1 MSENLRDALQA
12 VAGAEP
18 AVGDPYERFLHR
30 RRRSRGLRVLLGVVV
45 AAGTMFGFV
54 RVFPGGTGAVP
65 NDGFIPGTE
74 VQPGFEPYERFSAEP
89 LALSML
95 IPSAWE
101 REVTVD
107 AARVGPA
114 LADVATPSTFE
125 LRFGNI
131 GACPVERCTP
141 LAAALEDPSVLRAA
155 GMTASPDTLHI
166 GSLTHDAIAVSYPHR
181 HSTEVAPWC
190 AGCVGYYA
198 EIGRDDLPMLIIAPS
213 EASLQANERIV
224 SLVLRTISAG

>member
-18 AVGDPYERFLHR
+18 AVGDPYERFMHR
-30 RRRSRGLRVLLGVVV
+30 RRRSRGLRVLFGVVV

-74 VQPGFEPYERFSAEP
+74 VQPGFEPYERFNAEP
-89 LALSML
+89 LALTML

-101 REVTVD
+101 REVTED

-114 LADVATPSTFE
+114 LADASTPSSFE
-125 LRFGNI
+125 LRFGDL
-131 GACPVERCTP
+131 GACPVARCTP
-141 LAAALEDPSVLRAA
+141 LAAALEDPSVLDGAGVRAA
-155 GMTASPDTLHI
+155 PKSLHV
-166 GSLTHDAIAVSYPHR
+166 GSLTADATEVRYPAR
-181 HSTEVAPWC
+181 HSTAIAPWC

-198 EIGRDDLPMLIIAPS
+198 EIGRNDLPMLIIAPS
-213 EASLQANERIV
+213 EASLRANAELV
-224 SLVLRTISAG
+224 NLVLRTVRAG